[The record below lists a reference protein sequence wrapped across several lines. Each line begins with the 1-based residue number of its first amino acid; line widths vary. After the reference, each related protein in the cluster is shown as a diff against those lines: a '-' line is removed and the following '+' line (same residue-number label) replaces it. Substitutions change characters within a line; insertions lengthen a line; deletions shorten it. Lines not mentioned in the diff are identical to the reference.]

1 MDKKPSAATPEMT
14 LIKVF
19 LFGWL
24 AGVAIGLI
32 GIGMVSGSPRYA
44 AVSGERGFSH
54 VIELR
59 TGRVITCTMSE
70 CWQILRH
77 ADLARPRE

>member
-24 AGVAIGLI
+24 AGVAIGLK
-32 GIGMVSGSPRYA
+32 
-44 AVSGERGFSH
+44 
-54 VIELR
+54 
-59 TGRVITCTMSE
+59 
-70 CWQILRH
+70 
-77 ADLARPRE
+77 